1 MNSFEMDKLQKI
13 KLNFEEKIKKVLNG
27 QQLKDLRN
35 EFISKNGSITV
46 LMQNIRDLPLEEK
59 KTYGAEVNK
68 LKMFAEEEIFIL
80 EKEFENQK
88 IREDLKND
96 NLDITIPPR
105 KIEEGL
111 VHPMTKVQRE
121 LQEIFQSMGFAI
133 SDGPEIE
140 DDWHCFEALNMPPSH
155 PARQMQ
161 DTFYMPNSD
170 DGKEIVLRTQTT
182 SIEIR
187 DMLKGRPPFKTIT
200 MGKVYRRDFDA
211 THVPMF
217 HQIEAFYV
225 DIGITMANLKYL
237 IAEFCRKFF
246 EVENINLR
254 FRPSYFPYTAPS
266 MEVDMRCTKDGGKII
281 KFGEG
286 NDWVE
291 LGGSGMLHPVVL
303 KNVNLNPDEYQG
315 FAFGFGIERLA
326 MLKYGISDMRH
337 LYEGDLRFLKHYGFK
352 FFEI

>member
-1 MNSFEMDKLQKI
+1 MEKLQQTKS
-13 KLNFEEKIKKVLNG
+13 NFEEKIKNITSE
-27 QQLKDLRN
+27 QQLKEFRN
-35 EFISKNGSITV
+35 EFTSKNGSITA
-46 LMQNIRDLPLEEK
+46 LMQNIKDLPLEEK
-59 KTYGAEVNK
+59 KTYGAEINK
-68 LKMFAEEEIFIL
+68 LKVFAEEQISIL
-80 EKEFENQK
+80 EQKFADQK
-88 IREDLKND
+88 IKENLKNEG
-96 NLDITIPPR
+96 LDITIPVR
-105 KIEEGL
+105 KTEEGL
-111 VHPMTKVQRE
+111 IHPMTKVQLE
-121 LQEIFQSMGFAI
+121 LEEIFHSMGFSF

-187 DMLKGRPPFKTIT
+187 EMLKGKPPFKTIT

-246 EVENINLR
+246 EVENVFLR

-266 MEVDMRCTKDGGKII
+266 MEVDMKCTREGGKIV

-286 NDWVE
+286 DDWVE
-291 LGGSGMLHPVVL
+291 LGGSGMLHPTVL
-303 KNVNLNPDEYQG
+303 KNVGLNPEEYQG
-315 FAFGFGIERLA
+315 FAFGFGVERLA
-326 MLKYGISDMRH
+326 MLKYGISDMRY
-337 LYEGDLRFLKHYGFK
+337 LYEGDLRFLRHYGFR
-352 FFEI
+352 FCEA

>member
-1 MNSFEMDKLQKI
+1 MEKIEKI
-13 KLNFEEKIKKVLNG
+13 KSSFEEKTKNIANE
-27 QQLKDLRN
+27 QQLKELRN
-35 EFISKNGSITV
+35 EFTSKNGSITA
-46 LMQNIRDLPLEEK
+46 LMQNIKDLPIEEK

-68 LKMFAEEEIFIL
+68 LKVFAEERILAL
-80 EKEFENQK
+80 EKEVENQK
-88 IREDLKND
+88 IKENLKNEG
-96 NLDITIPPR
+96 LDITIPVR
-105 KIEEGL
+105 KTEEGL
-111 VHPMTKVQRE
+111 IHPMTKVQRE
-121 LQEIFQSMGFAI
+121 LQEIFQSMGFSL

-182 SIEIR
+182 CIEVR
-187 DMLKGRPPFKTIT
+187 EMLKGKPPFKIVT
-200 MGKVYRRDFDA
+200 MGKTYRRDFDA

-246 EVENINLR
+246 EVENMTLR

-266 MEVDMRCTKDGGKII
+266 MEIDMKCTKEGGKIT

-291 LGGSGMLHPVVL
+291 LGGSGMLHPTVL
-303 KNVNLNPDEYQG
+303 KNVGLNPEEYQG

-326 MLKYGISDMRH
+326 MLKYGISDMRY
-337 LYEGDLRFLKHYGFK
+337 LYEGDLRFLKHYGFR
-352 FFEI
+352 FCEV